1 MLRLAR
7 DAGTAVV
14 LSVSVA
20 MCLSFEVVKAQTI
33 LCSNLAMDNRNTET
47 LAVYRLTPYV
57 RLVRSISL
65 LDCGKMALIY
75 NPLSQNCS
83 HMPTIPKFHEVFI
96 PMLTVLSADGELRR
110 EELKRR
116 IRDEFY
122 ADLPEELLS
131 QRTSTG
137 HVLIM
142 NRMGWAVS
150 YLKKGKFVAQPKRGY
165 VQITDK
171 GRAALATKKLS
182 LKDLK
187 NDPDYLAADLEKH
200 SDRDTK
206 DSLIPTVDETPQDL
220 IDQGFATIRDGLM
233 ADLLERLKTIDPFY
247 FEKVIL
253 ILLKK
258 MGYGDFVETKK
269 TGDGGIDGII
279 NQDQLGIEKIY
290 IQAKRYS
297 ENKVRE
303 KDIRNFIGAMSG
315 DTTKGV
321 FVTTSLFDEAAVKKA
336 KEAHH
341 KIILI
346 DGYKLTDLMFQF
358 GVGVQTTSV
367 YELKELDEDFFDNS

>member
-1 MLRLAR
+1 
-7 DAGTAVV
+7 
-14 LSVSVA
+14 
-20 MCLSFEVVKAQTI
+20 
-33 LCSNLAMDNRNTET
+33 MDNRNAET
-47 LAVYRLTPYV
+47 LAVYRLTSHV
-57 RLVRSISL
+57 SLVRSISL

-75 NPLSQNCS
+75 NPLSLNCS

-182 LKDLK
+182 IKDLK